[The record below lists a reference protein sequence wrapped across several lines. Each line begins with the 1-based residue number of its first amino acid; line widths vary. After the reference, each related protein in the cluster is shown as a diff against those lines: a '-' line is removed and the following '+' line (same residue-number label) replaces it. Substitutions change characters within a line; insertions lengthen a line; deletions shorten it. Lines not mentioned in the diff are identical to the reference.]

1 MTAPAPPSGPLAG
14 IKVVEFAGIGPGP
27 LCGMLLADMG
37 AQVLLLERKEPANV
51 GIPRARKFDLSHR
64 GKASLALDL
73 KRAPDVAL
81 ARSLVNVADVVIE
94 GFRPGTMERLG
105 LGPQQFAAA
114 NPGLIYGRLTGFGQS
129 GPLAEV
135 AGHDLN
141 YIALTGGLNAI
152 GRHGQPP
159 TPPLN
164 LLGDYAGGSM
174 LLAQGILAALV
185 ERGRS
190 GKGQTIDA
198 AMVDGASLLLTP
210 YYGLVAAGL
219 WSSARGD
226 NILDSG
232 APFYDI
238 YTCADGRQI
247 AFAAIEHKFRKQFAA
262 ISGFPET
269 LLLAGD
275 DKANWPALRKA
286 LTALF
291 LQRDRDEWCR
301 LLESEDT
308 CISPVLTAGEAAGHA
323 HMRERQTFIELG
335 GVTQPA
341 PAPRFSRSA
350 CARPRMPP
358 GAGEGGRELALRWGL
373 PAEVIDSAVVSG
385 PEAAAR

>member
-1 MTAPAPPSGPLAG
+1 MNAPASTGPLAS

-37 AQVLLLERKEPANV
+37 AQVLLLERKEPADI

-73 KRAPDVAL
+73 KRPADVQL
-81 ARSLVNVADVVIE
+81 ARLLADAADVLIE

-105 LGPQQFAAA
+105 LGPEQFKTS

-152 GRHGQPP
+152 GRRGQAS

-164 LLGDYAGGSM
+164 LVGDYAGGSM

-185 ERGRS
+185 ERAQS
-190 GKGQTIDA
+190 GLGQTIDA

-210 YYGLVAAGL
+210 YYGMVAAGL
-219 WSSARGD
+219 WSGERGD
-226 NILDSG
+226 NLLDSG
-232 APFYDI
+232 SPFYDV
-238 YTCADGRQI
+238 YACADGRQI
-247 AFAAIEHKFRKQFAA
+247 AFAAIEHKFRKRFAA
-262 ISGFPET
+262 VSGFPEA

-275 DKANWPALRKA
+275 DKARWPELRRE
-286 LTALF
+286 LTKFF
-291 LQRDRDEWCR
+291 LQREQDEWRR
-301 LLESEDT
+301 LLEGEDA
-308 CISPVLTAGEAAGHA
+308 CISPVLTAGEAARHA
-323 HMRERQTFIELG
+323 HMKARQTFIDAG

-350 CARPRMPP
+350 CPRPGLPP
-358 GAGEGGRELALRWGL
+358 NAGEGGAALARRWGI
-373 PAEVIDSAVVSG
+373 PGEAIDKTAGS
-385 PEAAAR
+385 R